1 MLRADFHSTSLEN
14 RGSCLH
20 EQRAFPITQWR
31 QNMNDFFKLLYPV
44 FNTRC
49 VFIFFSKAYV
59 ANSQKNETEIR

>member
-1 MLRADFHSTSLEN
+1 MLRADFHSTSLEVV
-14 RGSCLH
+14 CLH

-31 QNMNDFFKLLYPV
+31 QNMNDLKKKTFIPYL
-44 FNTRC
+44 NTRC